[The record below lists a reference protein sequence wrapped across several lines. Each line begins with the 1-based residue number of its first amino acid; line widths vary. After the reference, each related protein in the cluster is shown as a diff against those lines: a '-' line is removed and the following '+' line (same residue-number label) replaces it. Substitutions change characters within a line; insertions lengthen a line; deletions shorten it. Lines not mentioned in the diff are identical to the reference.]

1 MFHIVFD
8 PAGAAL
14 LNDAMDLDM
23 TLDGETILFRDD
35 YSVDPI
41 QDLFNETGREER
53 ISWWNAIRGDAKI
66 VGPHEIKDEADSAIL
81 SKIIQRMEDEEFDQ
95 IWIWVASNVKDVCGY
110 YWLISQ
116 LKSFL
121 GRIYVL
127 SLNNLP
133 FIGEKGN
140 IFYPVSLAE
149 IPARE
154 FIKAKKLARPV
165 SPAEFETDPDEWLR
179 LVSEN
184 KNLRLLEGGKKI
196 AQKEDD
202 YYDKTILHFLQPQF
216 QKISR
221 TVHQFL
227 IKSPE
232 KLNEYFLL
240 WRLKQLIAAGSAEQ
254 QGEMVRMVN
263 SVAEIS
269 TVEPPSR
276 TTLSPSWRHGRS
288 G

>member
-8 PAGAAL
+8 STGAGL
-14 LNDAMDLDM
+14 LNAAMDLDEA
-23 TLDGETILFRDD
+23 LDGETILFRDD
-35 YSVDPI
+35 YSVGPI
-41 QDLFNETGREER
+41 QDLFSETGRRLR
-53 ISWWNAIRGDAKI
+53 INWWNAIREDAK
-66 VGPHEIKDEADSAIL
+66 VSAPHDVSEESDADIL
-81 SKIIQRMEDEEFDQ
+81 MKIMGRMEEEEFDQ
-95 IWIWVASNVKDVCGY
+95 IWVWIAPNIKDVCGY

-116 LKSFL
+116 LASFS
-121 GRIYVL
+121 GRVYVV

-140 IFYPVSLAE
+140 VFYPVSLSD

-165 SPAEFETDPDEWLR
+165 NTAEFETDPEEWLR

-196 AQKEDD
+196 IQQEDN
-202 YYDKTILHFLQPQF
+202 YYDRAILHFLQPQF
-216 QKISR
+216 QKILR
-221 TVHQFL
+221 TAHQFIL
-227 IKSPE
+227 KSPE

-240 WRLKQLIAAGSAEQ
+240 WRLRQLIAAGAAEQ
-254 QGEMVRMVN
+254 QGEMVRLMV
-263 SVAEIS
+263 
-269 TVEPPSR
+269 
-276 TTLSPSWRHGRS
+276 TTTDEVS

>member
-8 PAGAAL
+8 ATGAGL
-14 LNDAMDLDM
+14 LNVAMDLDEA
-23 TLDGETILFRDD
+23 LDGETILFRDD
-35 YSVDPI
+35 YSVGPI
-41 QDLFNETGREER
+41 QDLFNETGRKER
-53 ISWWNAIRGDAKI
+53 MNWWNAIREDAKNA
-66 VGPHEIKDEADSAIL
+66 GPHEIKGEADSVIL

-95 IWIWVASNVKDVCGY
+95 IWIWVAPNVKDVCGY

-116 LKSFL
+116 LKSFS
-121 GRIYVL
+121 GRTYVL

-133 FIGEKGN
+133 FISEKGH
-140 IFYPVSLAE
+140 IFYPVSLSE

-154 FIKAKKLARPV
+154 YIKAKKLARPV
-165 SPAEFETDPDEWLR
+165 SPSEFETDPDEWLR

-202 YYDKTILHFLQPQF
+202 YYDKAILHFLLPQF

-227 IKSPE
+227 LKSTE
-232 KLNEYFLL
+232 KMNEYFLY
-240 WRLKQLIAAGSAEQ
+240 WRLKQLIDSGAADQ
-254 QGEMVRMVN
+254 QGEMVRLMV
-263 SVAEIS
+263 
-269 TVEPPSR
+269 
-276 TTLSPSWRHGRS
+276 TTTDEVDGVTR
-288 G
+288 